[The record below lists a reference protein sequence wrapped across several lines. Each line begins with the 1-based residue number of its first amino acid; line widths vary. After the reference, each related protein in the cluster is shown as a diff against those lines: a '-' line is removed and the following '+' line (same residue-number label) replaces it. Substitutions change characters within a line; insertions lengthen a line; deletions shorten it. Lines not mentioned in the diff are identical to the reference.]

1 VSNHVEVYEKSLN
14 KIKLDDLPFQ
24 ITIVGVEYSFWCVTV
39 FVNRNHFKSIFR
51 LNGQNYLI
59 DDLKAGFN
67 KNIPKNLILNSVF
80 YYLR

>member
-1 VSNHVEVYEKSLN
+1 MT
-14 KIKLDDLPFQ
+14 F
-24 ITIVGVEYSFWCVTV
+24 
-39 FVNRNHFKSIFR
+39 FVNNNHFKSIFR